1 MKVRNLG
8 FIGKDEF
15 REPYEED
22 EEVTLTDG
30 LGTCPLVAQHLHMIK
45 HRFMSA

>member
-8 FIGKDEF
+8 FIGKGEF
-15 REPYEED
+15 REPYEEV

-30 LGTCPLVAQHLHMIK
+30 LGTCPLVAQHLHMIE